1 MRSHLQRIFQLG
13 PPQICPTPLERL
25 QLPALFHF
33 QSYILC
39 RKMKKS
45 PENKNMVL
53 CLLAVDPLKSTSSKL
68 GQIST
73 TTCISLIG
81 KIISW
86 TCISCIFPVHFIFA
100 CGLKPPQ
107 VETICLLLFLNL
119 TFNIALHH
127 LQVKY

>member
-73 TTCISLIG
+73 TTCILY
-81 KIISW
+81 KPNW
-86 TCISCIFPVHFIFA
+86 QNYLMDMHQLYISCTFYF
-100 CGLKPPQ
+100 
-107 VETICLLLFLNL
+107 CLWPK
-119 TFNIALHH
+119 TTSS
-127 LQVKY
+127 